1 MSDSKQQSSNTK
13 VVKKGQ
19 PGVLA
24 VTPQSTTSA
33 TSATTLEV
41 RFKMPEKAAP
51 NRSQFQFSNA
61 KNQNGTKKKHIFTIS
76 GPNAVIDSNTF
87 LEMQARKRPKKPNKL
102 KLGILHD
109 RIDYYADPA
118 RADDALAEWDRLA
131 ALRRAELM
139 AVDQD
144 IVDTHARVV
153 DAQSTICAALRPFA
167 DFLSS
172 PANHCAVVL
181 VAAESDQTRPL
192 VASLGTTLVAYRKHR
207 KVLHKLLLLR
217 DKTAD
222 VAAPPELE
230 PLNVSLAVTSIQT
243 PPVRESIE
251 EMCMLRRSFSTAA
264 VRWHLQLFDAY
275 EAMIER
281 LVESMRSAIKVVP
294 DRVVVFVTAGDIS
307 TLIGALNECEVA
319 YVAYAKKAV
328 IFDRHID
335 EIGKMPAERADL
347 VEKQRLRL
355 AALQHGHQKLDNH
368 LATLKAEKSEEKV
381 DDVDNK
387 IVDDDNADD
396 NATDD
401 NADNDDDAHDD
412 GKDNSLDMPP
422 LPEDFKALELAL
434 KSESV
439 VAFYKKLRR
448 LPPVEAAPL
457 ATYVNHD
464 VSEELTS
471 AVVAILGQLDRYQV
485 RGKQTNAPRAKRLD
499 IGMHATRKRL
509 EARSAIAIVLATDIE
524 PLPTLMKEIEELQK
538 MALQRRVPVL
548 CVMTRRD
555 LATALNR
562 QNAAGEKLVSV
573 VTIVRALGAEPE
585 IRALREM
592 WRKARNKF
600 VQKQREDVSH

>member
-1 MSDSKQQSSNTK
+1 
-13 VVKKGQ
+13 
-19 PGVLA
+19 
-24 VTPQSTTSA
+24 
-33 TSATTLEV
+33 
-41 RFKMPEKAAP
+41 MPEKAAP
-51 NRSQFQFSNA
+51 IRSQFQFSNA

-76 GPNAVIDSNTF
+76 GPSAVIDSDTF
-87 LEMQARKRPKKPNKL
+87 LEMQSRKRPKKPNKF

-118 RADDALAEWDRLA
+118 RVDDALAEWDRLA

-153 DAQSTICAALRPFA
+153 DAQSAICAALRPFA

-181 VAAESDQTRPL
+181 IAAESDQTRPL
-192 VASLGTTLVAYRKHR
+192 VASLGATLVAYRKHR
-207 KVLHKLLLLR
+207 KVLHKLLLMR
-217 DKTAD
+217 DNTGDA
-222 VAAPPELE
+222 AAPPVLE
-230 PLNVSLAVTSIQT
+230 PLNVSLAVMSIQT

-251 EMCMLRRSFSTAA
+251 EMCVLRRSFSTAA

-294 DRVVVFVTAGDIS
+294 DRVVVFVTAGDMS

-335 EIGKMPAERADL
+335 EIGKMPAERAEL

-355 AALQHGHQKLDNH
+355 AAVQHGHQKLDNH

-381 DDVDNK
+381 VVDNK
-387 IVDDDNADD
+387 IMDDNADD
-396 NATDD
+396 NADNNAGDNADD
-401 NADNDDDAHDD
+401 NATNADNGDAHDE
-412 GKDNSLDMPP
+412 GMDNSLDMPP

-457 ATYVNHD
+457 STYVNHD

-485 RGKQTNAPRAKRLD
+485 RGKQTNAPRAKRFD

-538 MALQRRVPVL
+538 LALQRGVPVL

-562 QNAAGEKLVSV
+562 QNAAGEKLMSV
-573 VTIVRALGAEPE
+573 VTIVRALGAESE
-585 IRALREM
+585 IRALKEM

-600 VQKQREDVSH
+600 VQRQREDALH